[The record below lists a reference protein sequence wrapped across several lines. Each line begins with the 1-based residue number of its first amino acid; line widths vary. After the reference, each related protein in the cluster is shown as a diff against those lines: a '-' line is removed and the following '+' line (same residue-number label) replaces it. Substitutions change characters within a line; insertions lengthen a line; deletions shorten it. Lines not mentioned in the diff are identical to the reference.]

1 MKILG
6 VELPVFMPVATQATV
21 KTLTA
26 EDLKS
31 MDFKIILAN
40 AYHLYLRPGV
50 KIIENSGGLGK
61 FMSWDRF
68 ILTDSGGYQV
78 FSMARLRKVNEE
90 GVEFN
95 SHIDGSR
102 HFLRPEDVIDIQLSL
117 GSNIIMPLDEPA
129 AYPAAEVEAKKA
141 LDNTINWAKRS
152 KARFLKF
159 YDFKNTTRPL
169 LFGIIQGS
177 TYKNLRKDC
186 LDALLEIGFDGY
198 AIGGVSVGEPKSLV
212 YEMVEHVAANIPS
225 GVPLYVMGIGM
236 PQDIIRCVDM
246 GCNMF
251 DCVIPTRYGRT
262 GTAFTSRGR
271 KVLRNAEYKE
281 DFSPIDNECDCFVCR
296 EYSRAYIRHLFN
308 SGEILGL
315 RLLSFHNVYFYSK
328 LMEKIRQAIKGD
340 FWQEL
345 KEDVLKFYKED
356 RNDICSD

>member
-129 AYPAAEVEAKKA
+129 AYPAAEAEAKKA

>member
-212 YEMVEHVAANIPS
+212 YEIVEHVAANIPS
-225 GVPLYVMGIGM
+225 DTPLYVMGVGM